1 MSTNESSAFPT
12 TLVDVGGY
20 KLALACAGSG
30 SPTVIFDAG
39 MGDTHEVWR
48 EVQEAVS
55 QFTQACS
62 YDRAGR
68 GLSDGVPAST
78 SKPRTSQT
86 IVTEL
91 HTLLLHARVPSPYV
105 LVGHSF
111 GGLNARLFAS
121 QYPEEVAGLVLVDS
135 ASNNR
140 DLVALLPAEAPDE
153 SEGIRQARR
162 VMTQETQ
169 TTGNPEGI
177 DPVASAAQVQA
188 VTSLGNMP
196 LMVLTRSSD
205 PWIDMVIAAFPGFP
219 RELALKLE
227 DDWQQQQRQLLL
239 LSSQSE
245 QVIAHQSGH
254 YIHRDEPD
262 VVVRAVRS
270 IVEVARRSFHS

>member
-12 TLVDVGGY
+12 TFVDVGGY

-39 MGDTHEVWR
+39 MGNTHEVWR

-91 HTLLLHARVPSPYV
+91 HTLLLHARVPTPYV
-105 LVGHSF
+105 WLGMVWRTQRAP
-111 GGLNARLFAS
+111 LC
-121 QYPEEVAGLVLVDS
+121 QPVPEEVAGLVLVDS

-140 DLVALLPAEAPDE
+140 DLVALFQQRLPM
-153 SEGIRQARR
+153 R
-162 VMTQETQ
+162 VRGFGS
-169 TTGNPEGI
+169 TTGH
-177 DPVASAAQVQA
+177 DPR
-188 VTSLGNMP
+188 N
-196 LMVLTRSSD
+196 SD
-205 PWIDMVIAAFPGFP
+205 D
-219 RELALKLE
+219 R
-227 DDWQQQQRQLLL
+227 
-239 LSSQSE
+239 
-245 QVIAHQSGH
+245 
-254 YIHRDEPD
+254 
-262 VVVRAVRS
+262 
-270 IVEVARRSFHS
+270 